1 MKKRKIYKDIII
13 GGAIIG
19 LGFGAAGCSFN
30 NNNPVSIGKRAM
42 EDMDAGNMKAL
53 TNLYA
58 PSYRDAMSN
67 NVKIQTMLANA
78 SADMAKHGKIV
89 SIKVSKK
96 IINNT
101 SASVSYT
108 VKYSDGHIDYDN
120 NMDFIKIDGKW
131 YLSAN

>member
-1 MKKRKIYKDIII
+1 MKKREIYKDIII

-19 LGFGAAGCSFN
+19 LSFGATGCSFN
-30 NNNPVSIGKRAM
+30 SNNPVSIGKQAL
-42 EDMDAGNMKAL
+42 EDMDAGHMKAL
-53 TNLYA
+53 TDLYA
-58 PSYRDAMSN
+58 PSYRDAMSKN
-67 NVKIQTMLANA
+67 AKIQAMLANA

-96 IINNT
+96 IINKT
-101 SASVSYT
+101 SASVSYI

-120 NMDFIKIDGKW
+120 NMDFVKINGKW